1 MGISHEYHSAH
12 SRAKRSRA
20 GFGLRLAGVIAAIL
34 ILSLAITAILENGQ
48 KESEAAQEAASSGMA
63 ENILAPLPMQG
74 AANSAAGES
83 GTEGSADSTGDA
95 GAAAVTLEQFGP
107 ARQTAGAY
115 SVKAYDSSVIRQP
128 ACGQVDLS
136 YFSDAAFLGDSLTV
150 GFSDYSINLGGA
162 LICGYTGVGPDAIV
176 NRSAVKSSTRGEEIA
191 LDVLAAAQPKKL
203 YILLGTNT
211 LTTLGAADRFLA
223 YYGQMLDLLRQ
234 TLGDDCVIYV
244 QSIPPVRPA
253 AAEEKPGLASDVLRS
268 VNEQLA
274 QMAADKGCVYLDLW
288 ETFADGEGSLKAST
302 SRRATATAHGSLT
315 CATTRNIP
323 PQTLGPP
330 AAPTRQIKHK
340 KERHTVWYAVPFLC
354 FAYSAQNT
362 RPSRR
367 GAGCGASP
375 SMEPTTQWPMPSHS
389 PSTPRSLSS
398 CLYSGR
404 SNSSLARWIQILPR
418 PSAWAA
424 SIRLPMT
431 RLPS

>member
-48 KESEAAQEAASSGMA
+48 KESEEAQEAASSGMA

-211 LTTLGAADRFLA
+211 LTTLA

-253 AAEEKPGLASDVLRS
+253 AAEEKPGLASNVLRS

-274 QMAADKGCVYLDLW
+274 QMAADKGCVYLNLW
-288 ETFADGEGSLKAST
+288 ETFADGEGSLKEI
-302 SRRATATAHGSLT
+302 L
-315 CATTRNIP
+315 
-323 PQTLGPP
+323 
-330 AAPTRQIKHK
+330 AAPDGVHFSAGNGYGAWVTYLRNHAK
-340 KERHTVWYAVPFLC
+340 
-354 FAYSAQNT
+354 YSAANAWT
-362 RPSRR
+362 PGSAY
-367 GAGCGASP
+367 AG
-375 SMEPTTQWPMPSHS
+375 
-389 PSTPRSLSS
+389 
-398 CLYSGR
+398 
-404 SNSSLARWIQILPR
+404 N
-418 PSAWAA
+418 
-424 SIRLPMT
+424 
-431 RLPS
+431 

>member
-83 GTEGSADSTGDA
+83 GTEGSADSTGDAGA

-253 AAEEKPGLASDVLRS
+253 AAGEKPGLASDVLRS

-288 ETFADGEGSLKAST
+288 ETFADGEGSLKEI
-302 SRRATATAHGSLT
+302 L
-315 CATTRNIP
+315 
-323 PQTLGPP
+323 
-330 AAPTRQIKHK
+330 AAPDGVHFSAGNGYGAWVTYLRNHAK
-340 KERHTVWYAVPFLC
+340 
-354 FAYSAQNT
+354 YSAAN
-362 RPSRR
+362 
-367 GAGCGASP
+367 A
-375 SMEPTTQWPMPSHS
+375 W
-389 PSTPRSLSS
+389 TP
-398 CLYSGR
+398 G
-404 SNSSLARWIQILPR
+404 
-418 PSAWAA
+418 SAYAA
-424 SIRLPMT
+424 N
-431 RLPS
+431 